1 MIRTFRIAAFA
12 ALVATPAFAADPVV
26 GLFKTQPGDTG
37 SYAHVE
43 IYECDD
49 SICGV
54 IRRAFDSNGAEI
66 ASDTVGKRMIW
77 DMAAKGDGSYSGGRI
92 WAPDRDKVYKS
103 KMQLNGN
110 TLSVSGCVAVICR
123 SQTWTRVN

>member
-1 MIRTFRIAAFA
+1 MFRTFKAAALA
-12 ALVATPAFAADPVV
+12 ALVTTPAFAADPVL
-26 GLFKTQPGDTG
+26 GMFKTQPGDTG
-37 SYAHVE
+37 RFAHVE
-43 IYECDD
+43 LYECDA

-54 IRRAFDSNGAEI
+54 IRKAFDENGAEI

-77 DMAAKGDGSYSGGRI
+77 DMSADGDGSYAGGRI

-103 KMQLNGN
+103 KMQLSGD

-123 SQTWTRVN
+123 SQTWTRVK

>member
-1 MIRTFRIAAFA
+1 MFRTFRIAALA
-12 ALVATPAFAADPVV
+12 ALVASPAAADDPVL

-37 SYAHVE
+37 RFAHVE
-43 IYECDD
+43 IYQCDAN
-49 SICGV
+49 ICGV
-54 IRRAFDSNGAEI
+54 IRNAFDETGAEI

-77 DMAAKGDGSYSGGRI
+77 DMSANGDGSYSGGRI

-103 KMQLNGN
+103 KMQLSGD

-123 SQTWTRVN
+123 SQTWSRVR

>member
-1 MIRTFRIAAFA
+1 MIRTFRIAALA
-12 ALVATPAFAADPVV
+12 ALVATPAFAADPVI

-43 IYECDD
+43 LYECDGG
-49 SICGV
+49 ICGV
-54 IRRAFDSNGAEI
+54 IRRAFDANGAEI

-77 DMAAKGDGSYSGGRI
+77 DMAADGNGSYSGGRI

-103 KMQLNGN
+103 KMQLQGDA
-110 TLSVSGCVAVICR
+110 LSVSGCVAVICR
-123 SQTWTRVN
+123 SQTWTRVR